1 MDHSIVFQG
10 QIRSDLNLDEVRN
23 NFARLF
29 RLEAG
34 PRLDLLFSGK
44 PVVLK
49 KGLSAEEAQ
58 RYAETLLRAGGI
70 CEVRRQGAEADTA
83 MPAPAAPTPPPAAPA
98 ASKPGWESLTL
109 APVEKKPAPEE
120 PPPAVTPGHRVAPA
134 SNGSSP
140 YAVSPGSRRVEP
152 VGEANTS
159 GMGER
164 AVLPEAAAGLS
175 WGGFLMNW
183 IWGLG
188 NRSYVALVCLIP
200 VVGFFF
206 AFYLLFK
213 GREMAWRNREWESVE
228 HFNRVQRRWAIAGIV
243 VVLIAAMVGFNK
255 STNREKIDPQA
266 LVAHVRAQAD
276 MSPEERAA
284 DREEYMRQFKS
295 PLIRQQLEEFYREVD
310 RMQAEQSVE

>member
-10 QIRSDLNLDEVRN
+10 QIRSDLSLEEVRN

-34 PRLDLLFSGK
+34 PRLDQLFSGK

-49 KGLSAEEAQ
+49 KGLSAEDAQ

-70 CEVRRQGAEADTA
+70 CEVRRQGEAAIAT
-83 MPAPAAPTPPPAAPA
+83 PAPAAAPPAAPA

-109 APVEKKPAPEE
+109 APVEKKPEPEA
-120 PPPAVTPGHRVAPA
+120 PPPAALPA
-134 SNGSSP
+134 QSLPSARNGSSP
-140 YAVSPGSRRVEP
+140 YAVSAGSRRSESMVE
-152 VGEANTS
+152 ENTS
-159 GMGER
+159 GMGAG

-228 HFNRVQRRWAIAGIV
+228 HFNKVQRRWAIAGIV
-243 VVLIAAMVGFNK
+243 VVLVAVMVGINK
-255 STNREKIDPQA
+255 NANREKIDPQA
-266 LVAHVRAQAD
+266 LVAHVRAQAE

-284 DREEYMRQFKS
+284 DRAEYMRQFKS

-310 RMQAEQSVE
+310 RLQAEQSAE